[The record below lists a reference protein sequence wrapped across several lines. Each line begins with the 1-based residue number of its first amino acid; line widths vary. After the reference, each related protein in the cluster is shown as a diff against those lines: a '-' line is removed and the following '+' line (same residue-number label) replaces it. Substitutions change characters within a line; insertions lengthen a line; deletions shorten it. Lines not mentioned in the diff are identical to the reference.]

1 MEVLSINQIRDN
13 RNKLR
18 KQVKDANASAYSGIP
33 LGSESEYNWRGILED
48 LNGMFIDITTLTK
61 ASRRFIQISTASER
75 STLAT
80 YLSNM
85 SGYFSNPQSS
95 QFINAFDNTKKMLRD
110 FNVRSFSE
118 RQIQFDE
125 ELQKLMT
132 LKVQINEELNDIK
145 SIKSTIQENAE
156 SIENGFKNQQESIE
170 SLDEGI
176 ETLEAKKLELEKNA
190 EKFDSILESLETTDA
205 NATEQLEEITSSM
218 NSAKSNEKLIS
229 SFALNVEN
237 RDKQLA
243 KIEQRVN
250 ENDEKLEVYES
261 ERKNI
266 LTESKGLIASAKKAL
281 NYKAAEGISA
291 AFQEQ
296 YVLSSDKKKTVFW
309 LWTAGVAMAVAVVLG
324 IWVAKSSST
333 EISYILGRVSL
344 IPLVL
349 LVALFA
355 GKQYVRQKNIAEDY
369 AYKMVLSKAIVG
381 FSEQLKK
388 HGTEGNEE
396 YIHYIKR
403 ALEEIHK
410 DPLRSRKTVKESKSE
425 TASLDEALSY
435 AEKFINLGKNL
446 PS

>member
-1 MEVLSINQIRDN
+1 MEIASIGLIRENRDN
-13 RNKLR
+13 LQEK
-18 KQVKDANASAYSGIP
+18 VKNANGSAFKEQKF
-33 LGSESEYNWRGILED
+33 GSELEYTWKGILGG
-48 LNGMFIDITTLTK
+48 LNSMFTDVTTLTK
-61 ASRRFIQISTASER
+61 ATRKFIRISTYSER
-75 STLAT
+75 SSMAT
-80 YLSNM
+80 YLSTLNT
-85 SGYFSNPQSS
+85 YFENPSSS
-95 QFINAFDNTKKMLRD
+95 QFINAFDNLKKILRD
-110 FNVRSFSE
+110 LNVRSFSE
-118 RQIQFDE
+118 RQIQFEEEVSNVTRLKLKVDE
-125 ELQKLMT
+125 ELKEIQALR
-132 LKVQINEELNDIK
+132 
-145 SIKSTIQENAE
+145 STIQENAE
-156 SIENGFKNQQESIE
+156 SIENGFNNQQESIE

-176 ETLEAKKLELEKNA
+176 KTLEAKKLELEKSA
-190 EKFDSILESLETTDA
+190 EKFDSLLENLETTDT
-205 NATEQLEEITSSM
+205 NATEQLEEITTSM

-229 SFALNVEN
+229 NFALNVEN

-243 KIEQRVN
+243 KVEQRVT
-250 ENDEKLEVYES
+250 ENDEKLETYEA

-266 LTESKGLIASAKKAL
+266 LIESKELIASAKNAL
-281 NYKAAEGISA
+281 NYKTAEGISA

-349 LVALFA
+349 LVAFFA

-410 DPLRSRKTVKESKSE
+410 DPLRSRKAVKETKSE

-435 AEKFINLGKNL
+435 AERFINLGKNL
-446 PS
+446 PN